1 MEKDEVISGCK
12 VVIIGGSAGSL
23 KVLMH
28 VLPLLATIPTY
39 ALVIVLHRKNT
50 EDSTLEDL
58 IALKTIVP
66 VKMVE
71 DKTTLEPGFIY
82 IAPSD
87 YHLLF
92 EKNNLLSLDISEK
105 VNHSRPSIDVSFES
119 AASIYK
125 TALVA
130 ILLSGSNTDG
140 TLGLNEVQQ
149 LGGKIVVQEPSS
161 AEMPYMP
168 NFAIENT
175 SPDLVLDVDE
185 IFSLLKRINSIN

>member
-1 MEKDEVISGCK
+1 MEKNEVISGCE

-28 VLPLLATIPTY
+28 ILPLLVTIPTY

-58 IALKTIVP
+58 IAVKTILP

-71 DKTTLEPGFIY
+71 DKTVLETGFIY
-82 IAPSD
+82 VAPSD

-92 EKNNLLSLDISEK
+92 EKNRLLALDISEK

-119 AASIYK
+119 AAEVYK
-125 TALVA
+125 SNLVA
-130 ILLSGSNTDG
+130 ILLSGSNMDG
-140 TLGLNEVQQ
+140 TQGLKAIQQ
-149 LGGKIVVQEPSS
+149 LGGKIIVQKPSS
-161 AEMPYMP
+161 ADMPYMP
-168 NFAIENT
+168 QYAIQNT
-175 SPDLVLDVDE
+175 SPDYILDIDE
-185 IFSLLKRINSIN
+185 ILSLLTNINFSV

>member
-1 MEKDEVISGCK
+1 MEKDEMISGCEI
-12 VVIIGGSAGSL
+12 VIIGGSAGSL

-28 VLPLLATIPTY
+28 VLPLLKSIPTY

-50 EDSTLEDL
+50 EDTTLEDL

-66 VKMVE
+66 VKIVE
-71 DKTTLEPGFIY
+71 DKTILEAGFIY

-119 AASIYK
+119 AAVVYK
-125 TALVA
+125 SSLVA

-140 TLGLNEVQQ
+140 TLGLKTIQQ
-149 LGGKIVVQEPSS
+149 LGGTIVIQNPSS
-161 AEMPYMP
+161 ADMPYMP
-168 NFAIENT
+168 NSAIQNMT
-175 SPDLVLDVDE
+175 PDLILNVDE
-185 IFSLLKRINSIN
+185 IFTLLVSINSSF